1 MGPAAFHI
9 LDSLGVFNLVI
20 RQKVRNSGYCIVG
33 DGNATGLTIG
43 HIAGMVSSVCGAEGM
58 EPIELG
64 IYNVDR
70 EMVFL
75 KEGDFG
81 SLVA

>member
-1 MGPAAFHI
+1 MI
-9 LDSLGVFNLVI
+9 FNLVI
-20 RQKVRNSGYCIVG
+20 VQKGRNPGYCIGG
-33 DGNATGLTIG
+33 DGNTTGLTIG
-43 HIAGMVSSVCGAEGM
+43 HIAGMVSSVRGAEGM
-58 EPIELG
+58 EPIQLG

-75 KEGDFG
+75 KGDDFG